1 MNIIAIKGRLVRDPE
16 IRQTQSGVSVTNITV
31 AVDRSYSAGGEKQT
45 DFFDCVFW
53 RQGAEFVSKYF
64 KKGKEIIVTGEMQSR
79 KWQDKEG
86 NNRLVL
92 LELSP
97 EKENAE
103 IVHWHYIDDK
113 GLEKIKRQA
122 EREDGQL
129 LILPSDK
136 EEVGALSNLTNV
148 CCKDTTFS
156 GIPTH

>member
-79 KWQDKEG
+79 KWQDKDG
-86 NNRLVL
+86 NNRISWEIQNAHAEFCGGKSDNSAPAEPVGDFSVL
-92 LELSP
+92 
-97 EKENAE
+97 
-103 IVHWHYIDDK
+103 DDT
-113 GLEKIKRQA
+113 
-122 EREDGQL
+122 DSS
-129 LILPSDK
+129 LP
-136 EEVGALSNLTNV
+136 
-148 CCKDTTFS
+148 F
-156 GIPTH
+156 

>member
-31 AVDRSYSAGGEKQT
+31 AVDRPYSAGGEKQT

-86 NNRLVL
+86 NNRISWEIQNAHAEFCGGKSDNGVTNTTVTNAN
-92 LELSP
+92 
-97 EKENAE
+97 ENDFAVIE
-103 IVHWHYIDDK
+103 NSVDD
-113 GLEKIKRQA
+113 
-122 EREDGQL
+122 
-129 LILPSDK
+129 
-136 EEVGALSNLTNV
+136 
-148 CCKDTTFS
+148 
-156 GIPTH
+156 IPF

>member
-79 KWQDKEG
+79 KWQDKDG
-86 NNRLVL
+86 NNRISW
-92 LELSP
+92 EIQNAHAEFCGGKGENTQQ
-97 EKENAE
+97 EKQN
-103 IVHWHYIDDK
+103 VSDYSVVDDSS
-113 GLEKIKRQA
+113 
-122 EREDGQL
+122 ED
-129 LILPSDK
+129 
-136 EEVGALSNLTNV
+136 
-148 CCKDTTFS
+148 
-156 GIPTH
+156 IPF

>member
-79 KWQDKEG
+79 KWQDKDG
-86 NNRLVL
+86 NNRISWEIQNAHAEFCGGKSDNGAVNTTVTNSN
-92 LELSP
+92 ENDFSAIENP
-97 EKENAE
+97 E
-103 IVHWHYIDDK
+103 D
-113 GLEKIKRQA
+113 
-122 EREDGQL
+122 
-129 LILPSDK
+129 LP
-136 EEVGALSNLTNV
+136 
-148 CCKDTTFS
+148 F
-156 GIPTH
+156 

>member
-86 NNRLVL
+86 NNRISW
-92 LELSP
+92 EIQNAHAEFCGGKGENTQQ
-97 EKENAE
+97 EKQN
-103 IVHWHYIDDK
+103 VSDYSVVDDS
-113 GLEKIKRQA
+113 A
-122 EREDGQL
+122 D
-129 LILPSDK
+129 D
-136 EEVGALSNLTNV
+136 
-148 CCKDTTFS
+148 
-156 GIPTH
+156 IPF

>member
-79 KWQDKEG
+79 KWQDKDG
-86 NNRLVL
+86 NNRISW
-92 LELSP
+92 EIQNAHAEFCGGKGENTQQ
-97 EKENAE
+97 EKQNVSDYSA
-103 IVHWHYIDDK
+103 VDDSS
-113 GLEKIKRQA
+113 
-122 EREDGQL
+122 ED
-129 LILPSDK
+129 
-136 EEVGALSNLTNV
+136 
-148 CCKDTTFS
+148 
-156 GIPTH
+156 IPF